1 MADQQS
7 PDGQQQ
13 QQTATP
19 PADGDPIRI
28 WEDVRKIIN
37 DREELK
43 RDVRDL
49 RAMVEG
55 LGEKLTTMAKPPAI
69 EPGKTD
75 ESAKSPLEQQLE
87 SLASTVQQ
95 LASKDES
102 AAKSERRR
110 AITDAVVAQATDAQR
125 DLVRGALATLALDGV
140 IDLYAERTQ
149 DEVDKA
155 LAKLRAAHP
164 GAFAAPNS
172 APAPGAKHNIIP
184 EGVALHELT
193 AEQLARLSDEDF
205 SRLRK
210 AARTSGLAV

>member
-13 QQTATP
+13 QQQTATP
-19 PADGDPIRI
+19 PADGEPIRN

-55 LGEKLTTMAKPPAI
+55 LGEKLTTLAKPPAI

-140 IDLYAERTQ
+140 IDLYGGRTQ

-155 LAKLRAAHP
+155 LAKLRAAPP
-164 GAFAAPNS
+164 GAV
-172 APAPGAKHNIIP
+172 GAD
-184 EGVALHELT
+184 VT
-193 AEQLARLSDEDF
+193 AT
-205 SRLRK
+205 
-210 AARTSGLAV
+210 TSGPCQLGGPARGASARE

>member
-13 QQTATP
+13 QTATP
-19 PADGDPIRI
+19 ADGEPIRN
-28 WEDVRKIIN
+28 WDDVRKIIN

-55 LGEKLTTMAKPPAI
+55 LGEKLTTLSKPPAADQSK
-69 EPGKTD
+69 PD
-75 ESAKSPLEQQLE
+75 DVAKSPLEQQLE

-110 AITDAVVAQATDAQR
+110 AITDAVVAQAAEGQR

-140 IDLYAERTQ
+140 VDLYAERTQ
-149 DEVDKA
+149 DEVNKA

-184 EGVALHELT
+184 DGVALHELT